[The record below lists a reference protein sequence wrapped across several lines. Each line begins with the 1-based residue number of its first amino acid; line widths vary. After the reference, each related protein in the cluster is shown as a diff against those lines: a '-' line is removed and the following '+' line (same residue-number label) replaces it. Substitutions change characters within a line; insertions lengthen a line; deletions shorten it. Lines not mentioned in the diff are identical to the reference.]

1 MALMRPVLRAHGVSE
16 QQWRILRALS
26 RTEPLDKTSLSTRA
40 MLLMPSLLRMLK
52 ELERL
57 GFVSSVPAPGNR
69 RMQRILLTSDG
80 ARLVRRVSADIE
92 KKNLEIRQ
100 IAGAALVDDITRALN
115 LLQARLLMA

>member
-26 RTEPLDKTSLSTRA
+26 RTEPLDKTSLSARA